1 MEVKKRLSATYMVI
15 MAKRQTSRSHLKLK
29 FSTAVAV
36 ALSAREFI
44 RVKKME
50 KKLQTA
56 EIS

>member
-44 RVKKME
+44 RVKKM
-50 KKLQTA
+50 
-56 EIS
+56 I